1 MNEIKEIKKELDE
14 LAQKITII
22 ENKAPAPDTWEQ
34 REGKEYRR
42 KYIREKY
49 DIVKTH
55 LQKGTKPILLK
66 EFKKDGFDSM
76 AAGLNYLI
84 TEYLKSKGIEERE
97 D

>member
-1 MNEIKEIKKELDE
+1 MSDINEIKKKLDE
-14 LAQKITII
+14 LQQEVKSLDK
-22 ENKAPAPDTWEQ
+22 EKAETWEE

-84 TEYLKSKGIEERE
+84 TEYLKSKGIEKRE

>member
-1 MNEIKEIKKELDE
+1 MSDINEIKKKLDE
-14 LAQKITII
+14 LQQEVNSLDKDKV
-22 ENKAPAPDTWEQ
+22 ESWEE

-42 KYIREKY
+42 KYIRDKY
-49 DIVKTH
+49 DIVKAH
-55 LQKGTKPILLK
+55 LQKGTKPVLLK

>member
-1 MNEIKEIKKELDE
+1 MNDINEIEKQLQGLQREITNLKKD
-14 LAQKITII
+14 KST
-22 ENKAPAPDTWEQ
+22 TWEE

>member
-1 MNEIKEIKKELDE
+1 MNDINDIKRKLDE
-14 LAQKITII
+14 LQQEVKSLDK
-22 ENKAPAPDTWEQ
+22 EKAETWEE